1 MALAE
6 CDPFPKRRA
15 WKAVALLAG
24 FYAIAM
30 LDRVV
35 LSMMIGPI
43 KADLGI
49 NDFQVGLLIGLS
61 FALTYVVCGV
71 PFGLL
76 ADRFP
81 RKWII
86 LTGLLVWSAA
96 TIGCG
101 FASGFLALF
110 VMRMIVGIG
119 EAALSPAAIP
129 LITDMFP
136 PEKRSLPL
144 SLYQAATH
152 IGSAVALISGG
163 LLIDSLSHASSRLE
177 LLGRGFYGWQ
187 MVFFIVGIPG
197 CVLGLLAIALPE
209 PRRSASALMPKQIP
223 STSLPTRVWP
233 FIARHKRLFFFFML
247 AFAANVTVTY
257 AFAYWSAEHLYRK
270 LGWSKSE
277 IGMTLGLLLLV
288 PPFISHVVTGTIV
301 DRLTALRVD
310 DAPLRIFFWMA
321 LVSLPFGILAY
332 ATASPMIAIVSLIA
346 LKLFLIPS
354 LGLATT
360 SLQLFTPTHLR
371 GRVTGLFLSFVN
383 FAGLAIG
390 PALVGFL
397 THYVWKDDTA
407 LGVVLSTIMGTGISI
422 ICICLYFSLRPMRAA
437 VADARGIASEIAPTK
452 VASKR

>member
-1 MALAE
+1 MLV
-6 CDPFPKRRA
+6 DGNLSSRNRA
-15 WKAVALLAG
+15 WKVVAILSG

-30 LDRVV
+30 LDRVI

-43 KADLGI
+43 KTDLGI

-61 FALTYVVCGV
+61 FALTYVISGI

-76 ADRFP
+76 ADRYP

-86 LTGLLVWSAA
+86 LAGLLIWSAS

-101 FASGFLALF
+101 FVGSFLSLF
-110 VMRMIVGIG
+110 LMRMLVGLG

-129 LITDMFP
+129 LIADLFP

-152 IGSAVALISGG
+152 IGSALALISGG
-163 LLIDSLSHASSRLE
+163 LLIDTLSHASGRVD
-177 LLGRGFYGWQ
+177 LLGHGFYGWQ

-197 CVLGLLAIALPE
+197 CLLGFLAIRLPE
-209 PRRSASALMPKQIP
+209 PRVRARALVRPGSPARI
-223 STSLPTRVWP
+223 WP
-233 FIARHKRLFFFFML
+233 FIAKHKRLFIFFLL

-277 IGMTLGLLLLV
+277 IGATLGLLLLA
-288 PPFISHVVTGTIV
+288 PPFISHAISGTLV
-301 DRLTALRVD
+301 DRMTSRRID
-310 DAPLRIFFWMA
+310 DAPLRLFFWMA
-321 LVSLPFGILAY
+321 LTSLPFGILAY
-332 ATASPMIAIVSLIA
+332 ATASPLLAICSLLA

-354 LGLATT
+354 LGFATT
-360 SLQLFTPTHLR
+360 SLQLFTPPELR

-383 FAGLAIG
+383 FGGLAIG

-397 THYVWKDDTA
+397 TYYVWKDDAA
-407 LGVVLSTIMGTGISI
+407 LGAVLSTIMGTGICI
-422 ICICLYFSLRPMRAA
+422 ICLCLYFALRPMREA
-437 VADARGIASEIAPTK
+437 VAEARMEASQNTGTM
-452 VASKR
+452 

>member
-1 MALAE
+1 MLA
-6 CDPFPKRRA
+6 DSKPLPQRRA
-15 WKAVALLAG
+15 WKAVAILSG

-30 LDRVV
+30 LDRVI

-43 KADLGI
+43 KTDLGI

-61 FALTYVVCGV
+61 FALTYVICGI
-71 PFGLL
+71 PCGLL
-76 ADRFP
+76 ADRYP

-86 LTGLLVWSAA
+86 LAGLLIWSVA

-101 FASGFLALF
+101 FTGGFLSLF
-110 VMRMIVGIG
+110 LMRMIVGIG

-129 LITDMFP
+129 LIADMFP

-152 IGSAVALISGG
+152 VGSAVALISGG
-163 LLIDSLSHASSRLE
+163 LLIDSLSHASARFA
-177 LLGRGFYGWQ
+177 LLGHSFYGWQ
-187 MVFFIVGIPG
+187 MVFFIVGMPG
-197 CVLGLLAIALPE
+197 CLLGLLAIGLPE
-209 PRRSASALMPKQIP
+209 PRRHASPLTPKSAP
-223 STSLPTRVWP
+223 SPSPPPRVWP
-233 FIARHKRLFFFFML
+233 FIVRHKRLFFFFIL

-277 IGMTLGLLLLV
+277 IGLTLGLLLLV
-288 PPFISHVVTGTIV
+288 PPFISHAITGTLV
-301 DRLTALRVD
+301 DRMTARRVD
-310 DAPLRIFFWMA
+310 DAPLRLFFWMA
-321 LVSLPFGILAY
+321 IVSLPFGILAY
-332 ATASPMIAIVSLIA
+332 ATASPVLAIASLIA

-354 LGLATT
+354 LGFATT
-360 SLQLFTPTHLR
+360 SLQLFTPTRLR

-397 THYVWKDDTA
+397 TQYVWEDDAA
-407 LGVVLSTIMGTGISI
+407 LGAVLSTIMGTGISI

-437 VADARGIASEIAPTK
+437 VAEARMNASESAAT
-452 VASKR
+452 A

>member
-1 MALAE
+1 MTLA
-6 CDPFPKRRA
+6 DGNSVPRSRA
-15 WKAVALLAG
+15 WKAVAVLSV

-30 LDRVV
+30 LDRVI

-61 FALTYVVCGV
+61 FALTYVISGV

-86 LTGLLVWSAA
+86 LAGLLIWSVA

-101 FASGFLALF
+101 FANGFLSLF
-110 VMRMIVGIG
+110 LMRMIVGLG
-119 EAALSPAAIP
+119 EAALSPSAIP
-129 LITDMFP
+129 LIADMFP

-152 IGSAVALISGG
+152 LGSAMALISGG
-163 LLIDSLSHASSRLE
+163 LLIDSLSHVSARLE
-177 LLGRGFYGWQ
+177 LLGHGFHGWQ

-197 CVLGLLAIALPE
+197 CLLALLAIRLPE
-209 PRRSASALMPKQIP
+209 PRKRASTLTPQ
-223 STSLPTRVWP
+223 PTPGGSRPARVWP
-233 FIARHKRLFFFFML
+233 FIVRHKRLFFFFML
-247 AFAANVTVTY
+247 AFAANVTVSY

-277 IGMTLGLLLLV
+277 IGLTLGLLLLV
-288 PPFISHVVTGTIV
+288 PPFISHAITGTLV
-301 DRLTALRVD
+301 DRMTVRRID
-310 DAPLRIFFWMA
+310 DAPLRLFFWMA

-332 ATASPMIAIVSLIA
+332 ATASPVLAIASLIA

-354 LGLATT
+354 LGFATT
-360 SLQLFTPTHLR
+360 SLQLFTPTQLR
-371 GRVTGLFLSFVN
+371 GGVTGLFLSFVN

-397 THYVWKDDTA
+397 THYVWKDEAA
-407 LGVVLSTIMGTGISI
+407 LGTVLSIIMGTGISI
-422 ICICLYFSLRPMRAA
+422 ICICLHFSLKPMRAA
-437 VADARGIASEIAPTK
+437 VAEARMDASDSAAT
-452 VASKR
+452 A